1 VVTFN
6 PAAGVPRRGYADG
19 PFGQIHFQA
28 LGGGQDLD
36 EGVPLVLLHQA
47 PMTSNQFDMVY
58 AQLAALGVR
67 AIGIDMPGFGHSDP
81 TDFVPGAADYARIVP
96 PVLAALGIGSAAV
109 LGHHTG
115 ALVAAEAARLFPDQV
130 SRLILNGPLL
140 VSEEELASFMDGLH
154 KWELDFVA
162 RDEAAHMVELFA
174 IRNRLASGT
183 IPAARLSDYVIQA
196 LIGRGPFWYG
206 HHAAYTAP
214 LATTLPQIGQPTL
227 ILSNTGDMI
236 YPHAVRAHEMRPD
249 FEFFALEGGGVDIV
263 DQQPDEWAAVVAKFV
278 HAAA

>member
-1 VVTFN
+1 MTL
-6 PAAGVPRRGYADG
+6 PRRGYADG
-19 PFGQIHFQA
+19 PFGQIHFQV
-28 LGGGQDLD
+28 LGPVGAEDGGA
-36 EGVPLVLLHQA
+36 PLVLLHQA

-58 AQLAALGVR
+58 APLAALGIR
-67 AIGIDMPGFGHSDP
+67 AIGIDMPGFGQSDP
-81 TDFVPGAADYARIVP
+81 TDFVPGAADYAQIVP
-96 PVLAALGIGSAAV
+96 PVLAALGLAQAAV

-115 ALVAAEAARLFPDQV
+115 ALVAAEAARLYPDQV
-130 SRLILNGPLL
+130 SKLVLNGPLL
-140 VSEEELASFMDGLH
+140 VSDEELASFMAGLH
-154 KWELDFVA
+154 KWELLYAA
-162 RDEAAHMVELFA
+162 RDEAAHMVELFG

-183 IPAARLSDYVIQA
+183 IPAARLSDYVVQA
-196 LIGRGPFWYG
+196 LVGRGPFWYG

-214 LATTLPQIGQPTL
+214 LATTLPQITQPTL

-263 DQQPDEWAAVVAKFV
+263 DQQPDEWAAAVAKFV